1 MTWQELKTY
10 IEKQSK
16 QDKNFLNSNV
26 KMINIEDGE
35 EYDDVD
41 ITELLINDN
50 EEDEDSGWVPYLTI
64 NHSEITDGETKETSI
79 N

>member
-1 MTWQELKTY
+1 MLTNVVLCLIYSTY
-10 IEKQSK
+10 FIYTHAHIYI
-16 QDKNFLNSNV
+16 V
-26 KMINIEDGE
+26 VYI
-35 EYDDVD
+35 VRC
-41 ITELLINDN
+41 THHAVLLINDN